1 MVREVEDG
9 GMKLGGHSL
18 VHWQLRGGDT
28 VEGIGAGSFEL
39 TGVMLGVR
47 REMGIGIGVGDGGGD
62 VAPFYRSGKQ

>member
-1 MVREVEDG
+1 
-9 GMKLGGHSL
+9 
-18 VHWQLRGGDT
+18 